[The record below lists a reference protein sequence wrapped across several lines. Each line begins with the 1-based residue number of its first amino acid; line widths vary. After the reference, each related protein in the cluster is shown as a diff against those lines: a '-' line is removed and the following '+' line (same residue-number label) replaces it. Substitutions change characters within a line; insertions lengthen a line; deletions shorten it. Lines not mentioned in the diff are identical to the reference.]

1 MTVHKKLTVTTAMAA
16 TLLALPACSE
26 REDWNGDVYAEN
38 DTAVCVD
45 QAGMRVDDDLC
56 DDSRLGSSGSYAAS
70 GVGNYGGGNGF
81 FWYYLG
87 RRSAIPYYGES
98 INDPRVY
105 AHGSSQPQPGVRYA
119 RADAATRMTRS
130 QAVSRGGLGSSGRS
144 FGGGRS

>member
-1 MTVHKKLTVTTAMAA
+1 MTQHKKLTVTTAMAA
-16 TLLALPACSE
+16 TLMALPACSE
-26 REDWNGDVYAEN
+26 REEWNGDVYATN

-56 DDSRLGSSGSYAAS
+56 DEGSSGASGSYASS
-70 GVGNYGGGNGF
+70 GSGRGGGF

-98 INDPRVY
+98 INDPRIY
-105 AHGSSQPQPGVRYA
+105 AFGSSQPQPGVRYA
-119 RADAATRMTRS
+119 RADAPTRMTRS